1 MVSNL
6 ESFHAYAGNVLF
18 WILDVRLKNL
28 AFNAEDGKVSRRAA
42 GCVVKR
48 EPETRNVWAETFK
61 KIIIAFIPFIFTA
74 VLHNNIALR

>member
-48 EPETRNVWAETFK
+48 EPETRNV
-61 KIIIAFIPFIFTA
+61 
-74 VLHNNIALR
+74 